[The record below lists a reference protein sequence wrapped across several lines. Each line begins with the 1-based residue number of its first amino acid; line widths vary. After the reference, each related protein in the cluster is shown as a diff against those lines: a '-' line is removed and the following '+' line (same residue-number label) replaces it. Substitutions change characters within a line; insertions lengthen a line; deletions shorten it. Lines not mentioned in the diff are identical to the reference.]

1 MCCASKIFAETFFG
15 LLKESDHEEED
26 WDEEDDDQSDEGE
39 AMEDS
44 DNEQVWTTIFSPQC

>member
-1 MCCASKIFAETFFG
+1 MCDASKICVKTIFVFMM
-15 LLKESDHEEED
+15 KESDREEED

-44 DNEQVWTTIFSPQC
+44 DNEQV

>member
-1 MCCASKIFAETFFG
+1 MCYASKIFVKTFFFG
-15 LLKESDHEEED
+15 LMKESEED

-44 DNEQVWTTIFSPQC
+44 DNEKVSTTIFSPQC